1 MDRFDKRKRK
11 TQFLSILVAFMLVIA
26 TVVTFPTDSEVKA
39 GTIGVQGGDDLVLSQ
54 DSGGNGTFYLQA
66 NPDADGTPN
75 IVKTR
80 QVSGNGA
87 DLGEVTSQFVEG
99 ASISME
105 SNTTL
110 DIQSNTNINSI
121 TMSAGAGV
129 TIEAGKTLTTSS
141 IKTGAGVAGATVT
154 NNGTITGAT
163 FNLASDFDGVTIT
176 NNGTITANNVTT
188 GTNNPAGTGTIKV
201 SGSFNKNN
209 TGNLTNKVVATA
221 ADTTITSTGG
231 TFTLSYNGM
240 EREVTGAVNG
250 TAQEVIRNPITL
262 SRVTFDDVYVG
273 TTFNESVIRNKI
285 DPQLPDDY
293 DGSYSIVFMNGDW
306 PVEGGPDM
314 TSYHSYEV
322 RISAAATAKYKSI
335 GSDVGWFNITYM
347 DLPDNP
353 ITIDGLTNGHYA
365 KEAITVKP
373 TSGYKVCIENGED
386 VPTFQSSIS
395 LGENDLYGDDSY
407 INEDTVLFLQKSD
420 NGAQTEWDPF
430 MDYLPEEE
438 IIFDAVP
445 PTLTTV
451 NPLVDGKA
459 TAIKNEST
467 VTAEK
472 VELTLK
478 DDHFDKI
485 SAGGAEQGSNLT
497 IGNGID
503 ANGQAKLTF
512 VAEEGNPKNCTVTAY
527 DMSGNTYTLLFVL
540 QHPNDAKEEEE
551 EPIAKKAPSLQ
562 LSIASFNFYNVGI
575 NPKATTDSDG
585 KIFFMYKNRGT
596 DSPYVTDKP
605 TQPGNYTV
613 KAIVPE
619 TSKFLRAETS
629 ANFNIGYLDPPGRAY
644 GIEGEVG
651 NNGYFVDT
659 VTVKAPPGFLI
670 SVLPNGGYSDSVL
683 YNSSIKYVYL
693 ERIKD
698 GARTGAVNFIIKID
712 PEEPILK
719 TFGSFDGDGNPINLL
734 GGGPVYA
741 DDISFSIMDEH
752 LLNVLVNG
760 QKVKFTGSE
769 ALVKLSANGRA
780 VIYVVKAEDEAGNIY
795 TFTFELKAEWM
806 KTNTIPPEM
815 LIPLTKG
822 VRYKLSEGKWTVD
835 GDKTVYNAGSVYV
848 NESND
853 HTFHKVY

>member
-1 MDRFDKRKRK
+1 
-11 TQFLSILVAFMLVIA
+11 
-26 TVVTFPTDSEVKA
+26 
-39 GTIGVQGGDDLVLSQ
+39 
-54 DSGGNGTFYLQA
+54 
-66 NPDADGTPN
+66 
-75 IVKTR
+75 
-80 QVSGNGA
+80 
-87 DLGEVTSQFVEG
+87 
-99 ASISME
+99 
-105 SNTTL
+105 
-110 DIQSNTNINSI
+110 
-121 TMSAGAGV
+121 
-129 TIEAGKTLTTSS
+129 
-141 IKTGAGVAGATVT
+141 
-154 NNGTITGAT
+154 
-163 FNLASDFDGVTIT
+163 
-176 NNGTITANNVTT
+176 
-188 GTNNPAGTGTIKV
+188 
-201 SGSFNKNN
+201 
-209 TGNLTNKVVATA
+209 
-221 ADTTITSTGG
+221 
-231 TFTLSYNGM
+231 
-240 EREVTGAVNG
+240 
-250 TAQEVIRNPITL
+250 
-262 SRVTFDDVYVG
+262 
-273 TTFNESVIRNKI
+273 
-285 DPQLPDDY
+285 
-293 DGSYSIVFMNGDW
+293 
-306 PVEGGPDM
+306 
-314 TSYHSYEV
+314 
-322 RISAAATAKYKSI
+322 
-335 GSDVGWFNITYM
+335 
-347 DLPDNP
+347 
-353 ITIDGLTNGHYA
+353 
-365 KEAITVKP
+365 
-373 TSGYKVCIENGED
+373 
-386 VPTFQSSIS
+386 
-395 LGENDLYGDDSY
+395 
-407 INEDTVLFLQKSD
+407 
-420 NGAQTEWDPF
+420 

-445 PTLTTV
+445 PTLTTA

-562 LSIASFNFYNVGI
+562 LSIASFNFYNVGL
-575 NPKATTDSDG
+575 NPKVTTDSDG
-585 KIFFMYKNRGT
+585 KVFLMYKNRGT

-629 ANFNIGYLDPPGRAY
+629 ANFTIGYLDPPGSAY

-698 GARTGAVNFIIKID
+698 GARTGAVNFQDILKID